1 MSLSDD
7 GSSRKSSECHRFF
20 GYGKRIPRDV
30 KRHCGM
36 CRQHGVVVETRG
48 HICQFKNCECD
59 KCKLVRKRRSI
70 MSTQIRLRREQDKRF
85 QRTTI
90 ASEADVVPSNGVFE
104 AEKRDDI
111 SLCYF
116 CQKCKNH
123 GVLMWKKVS
132 VSVNSSDYSS
142 SSSSEEYSS
151 GSDSAVGPLPISA
164 MPVSFACN
172 TEAIPLLPMPD
183 IPVLKSPMST
193 SGNLLMPFLPPAI
206 PNTSFLPLSSL
217 LYGGFV
223 PNTSNDLLV
232 SNFLSALSPFEIQL
246 LLASSLH

>member
-1 MSLSDD
+1 
-7 GSSRKSSECHRFF
+7 
-20 GYGKRIPRDV
+20 
-30 KRHCGM
+30 M

-104 AEKRDDI
+104 PEKRHDI

-123 GVLMWKKVS
+123 GVLMWKKDHKRS
-132 VSVNSSDYSS
+132 CEYANCRCEQCDLIDTRRALDRHIKNSKEMKTVNSSDYFS

-151 GSDSAVGPLPISA
+151 GSDSTAGPLPFSS

-172 TEAIPLLPMPD
+172 TEA
-183 IPVLKSPMST
+183 
-193 SGNLLMPFLPPAI
+193 
-206 PNTSFLPLSSL
+206 
-217 LYGGFV
+217 
-223 PNTSNDLLV
+223 
-232 SNFLSALSPFEIQL
+232 
-246 LLASSLH
+246 